1 MEENKG
7 LDQFNGASKAKYD
20 CLLFDLDD
28 TFYPFSSGMSV
39 QIGKKVIEYMIQ
51 KIDGIEDVAKASE
64 LCVALYKTYGTVLAG
79 LKAFGHDF
87 DNEDFNSFVHET
99 LPYDDILKP
108 DPVLKEILQSL
119 PIRKII
125 FTNAD
130 NGHAVR
136 VLRRLG
142 LEECFERIIDFDTLN
157 SSNDNNMDPT
167 HHDYQH
173 GIIDHESKPAVTSRI
188 CDFDEYMKNPYSSD
202 KDMVLPRT
210 PVVCKPFEYAF
221 QKLFKIANINP
232 QRTLF
237 FDDSIRNLLMAK
249 SFGIHTVAVG
259 TCMETAGVD
268 HTLKSIHDIRKA
280 FPELWE

>member
-1 MEENKG
+1 MEENNG
-7 LDQFNGASKAKYD
+7 HDQFNGASKAKYD

-28 TFYPFSSGMSV
+28 TLYPFSSGMSV
-39 QIGKKVIEYMIQ
+39 QIGKKVIEYVIQ
-51 KIDGIEDVAKASE
+51 KIDNIEDVAKAQE

-108 DPVLKEILQSL
+108 DPVLKDILQSL
-119 PIRKII
+119 PLRKII

-142 LEECFERIIDFDTLN
+142 LEDCFERIIDFDTLN
-157 SSNDNNMDPT
+157 SSD
-167 HHDYQH
+167 HDYQH
-173 GIIDHESKPAVTSRI
+173 GNIDNESKAAVTARI
-188 CDFDEYMKNPYSSD
+188 CDFDEYMKNPYSCD
-202 KDMVLPRT
+202 KDRVLPRT

-221 QKLFKIANINP
+221 QELFKIANIDP

-249 SFGIHTVAVG
+249 SFGIHTVGVG

-268 HTLKSIHDIRKA
+268 YTLKSIHDIRKA